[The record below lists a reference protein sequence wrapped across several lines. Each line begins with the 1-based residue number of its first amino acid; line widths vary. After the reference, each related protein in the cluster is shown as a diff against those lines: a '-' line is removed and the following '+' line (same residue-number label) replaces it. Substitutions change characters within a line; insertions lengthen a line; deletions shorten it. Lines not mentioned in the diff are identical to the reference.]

1 MEVGKLV
8 LLIALQSSNNSNYIE
23 KFSELDDSDWDRLTE
38 VLREYM
44 DDDNE
49 SEISEGGFTSWKH
62 SLVFN
67 STQDFYESQTLKDK
81 IELLE
86 KDI

>member
-49 SEISEGGFTSWKH
+49 SEFSEGGFTSWKH

-81 IELLE
+81 IELQE
-86 KDI
+86 KEI

>member
-1 MEVGKLV
+1 MTKKHVPIQTDPKQKKFSMEVGKLV

-23 KFSELDDSDWDRLTE
+23 KFSELDDSDRERLTE

-49 SEISEGGFTSWKH
+49 SEFSEGGFTS
-62 SLVFN
+62 
-67 STQDFYESQTLKDK
+67 
-81 IELLE
+81 
-86 KDI
+86 